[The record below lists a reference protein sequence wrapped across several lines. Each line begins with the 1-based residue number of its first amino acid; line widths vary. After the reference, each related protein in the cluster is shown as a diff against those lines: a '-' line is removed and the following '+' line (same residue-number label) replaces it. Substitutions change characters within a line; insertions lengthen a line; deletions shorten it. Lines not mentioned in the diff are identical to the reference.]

1 MEIVTGLTATVSK
14 LLQFSGLSVKKN
26 VSGTKNMEEKA
37 LEVYG
42 KIII

>member
-14 LLQFSGLSVKKN
+14 LLEFSGLSTKN

-42 KIII
+42 KIVF